1 LSRNPYCYKIKNLIK
16 KYLSNPAMKT
26 AAELHYLQHPVGAQ
40 LLPYFAQRPHARRH
54 AALINLPR
62 FADLFGRHKARADEP
77 SQKLA
82 SFQA

>member
-1 LSRNPYCYKIKNLIK
+1 
-16 KYLSNPAMKT
+16 MKT

-62 FADLFGRHKARADEP
+62 LAALFSGHKARADEP
-77 SQKLA
+77 SPKHA
-82 SFQA
+82 PFQA